1 MCINDDASVKA
12 VSAAI
17 DRANG
22 YVFNPTEHNEP
33 EFVDPEQH
41 RDGG

>member
-1 MCINDDASVKA
+1 MSINDDATVKA

-22 YVFNPTEHNEP
+22 YVFNPDEHNQP
-33 EFVDPEQH
+33 EFVDREQ
-41 RDGG
+41 DGG